1 MRGDARYVARYA
13 DGPGDIRRAQA
24 LRAEGFG
31 RANGIDR
38 DAFDEICTHVL
49 VEDRTTGRLVCCFR
63 VLILAAGREIG
74 QSYSGQ
80 FYDLAALTGFEGRMA
95 EVGRFCL
102 APDLADPDILRVAWV
117 ELTRLVDAE
126 HVGML
131 FGCSSFKGVRGEAYL
146 DAFAMLRERHL
157 APRKW
162 SPRVKAP
169 RVFPFA
175 QKLRRYRPDLREAMR
190 HMPPLLR
197 TYLGMGGWVS
207 DHAVID
213 RDLGTLHVFTG
224 VEVAGIPDRRK
235 RALLAMSG
243 CLTG

>member
-1 MRGDARYVARYA
+1 MTGDARYVARQA
-13 DGPGDIRRAQA
+13 DGPGDVRRAQG
-24 LRAEGFG
+24 LRAQGFG
-31 RANGIDR
+31 RADGIDH

-49 VEDRTTGRLVCCFR
+49 VEDRMTGRLVCCFR
-63 VLILAAGREIG
+63 VLILSAGREIG
-74 QSYSGQ
+74 QSYSAQ
-80 FYDLAALTGFEGRMA
+80 FYDLAALAGFEGRMA

-102 APDLADPDILRVAWV
+102 APDLTDPDILRIAWA
-117 ELTRLVDAE
+117 ELTRLVDAAD
-126 HVGML
+126 VGML
-131 FGCSSFKGVRGEAYL
+131 FGCSSFKGIRGEVYR
-146 DAFAMLRERHL
+146 DSFAMLCARHL

-162 SPRVKAP
+162 QPRVKA
-169 RVFPFA
+169 RHVFPFA
-175 QKLRRYRPDLREAMR
+175 RALQRHRPDPREAMR

-224 VEVAGIPDRRK
+224 VEVAAIPDRRK
-235 RALLAMSG
+235 RALRAMSG